1 MTASET
7 ESMIALRDFVDLDLA
22 RRLEMAET
30 LTPEYV
36 QALQRFTPAATSKV
50 IAGGTAVFGGTTYPA
65 NHIVGMGLYGPVTC
79 ADLEDVEEFYRSKG
93 VPCEIVISPL
103 SDRSLLDSLAPR
115 GYRVTEFNS
124 VLIRRLEAGKL
135 IEPSEGITI
144 ERVTAT
150 TAKLWDSVIVTGY
163 AALSPLPENLFV
175 PFATLQG
182 STNFLA
188 RVDGVPAGGSMGAI
202 LRDAGIAALFGT
214 ATLPEFRGRGV
225 QTALINRR
233 LWEAANAAC
242 EYAVVSTL
250 PGSASQRNME
260 RRGFRVAYTKLVM
273 VRTWPELTPS
283 GADDGH

>member
-7 ESMIALRDFVDLDLA
+7 ESMIALRDFVDLNLA

-30 LTPEYV
+30 LVPEYV
-36 QALQRFTPAATSKV
+36 QALQHFAPAATSEV
-50 IAGGTAVFGGTTYPA
+50 IAGGTAVFGGITYPA
-65 NHIVGMGLYGPVTC
+65 NHIVGMGLYGPVTS
-79 ADLEDVEEFYRSKG
+79 ADLDAVEEFYRSKG

-103 SDRSLLDSLAPR
+103 SDRSLLDSLAGR

-124 VLIRRLEAGKL
+124 VLIRRIEAGKL
-135 IEPSEGITI
+135 VEPSAGITI
-144 ERVTAT
+144 ERVTAA
-150 TAKLWDSVIVTGY
+150 TAKLWDSVIVRGY
-163 AALSPLPENLFV
+163 SELVPVPENLFV
-175 PFATLQG
+175 PFATIEG
-182 STNFLA
+182 SMNFIA
-188 RVDGVPAGGSMGAI
+188 HVEGVPAGGSMGAI

-214 ATLPEFRGRGV
+214 ATLREFRGRGV

-233 LWEAANAAC
+233 LWEAGCAGC

-250 PGSASQRNME
+250 PGSGSQRNME

-273 VRTWPELTPS
+273 VRTWPELTPA

>member
-1 MTASET
+1 MTAPQT
-7 ESMIALRDFVDLDLA
+7 ESMIALRDFVDLNLA

-36 QALQRFTPAATSKV
+36 QALRYFTPAATSEV
-50 IAGGTAVFGGTTYPA
+50 IAGGTAVFGGPTYPA
-65 NHIVGMGLYGPVTC
+65 NHIVGMGLYGPVTS
-79 ADLEDVEEFYRSKG
+79 ADLDAVEEFYRSKG

-124 VLIRRLEAGKL
+124 VLIRRLEAGTL
-135 IEPSEGITI
+135 IGPGEGITI

-150 TAKLWDSVIVTGY
+150 TAKLWDSVIVKGY
-163 AALSPLPENLFV
+163 AELGPLPENLFV

-182 STNFLA
+182 SMNFLA
-188 RVDGVPAGGSMGAI
+188 LLDGVPAGGSMGAI

-233 LWEAANAAC
+233 LWEAGIAGC

-250 PGSASQRNME
+250 PGSGSQRNME
-260 RRGFRVAYTKLVM
+260 RRGFRVAYTKLVI
-273 VRTWPELTPS
+273 VRRWPELIPT